1 MKSSKKR
8 ISSVFAILVMAIV
21 LSCIFAA
28 CNKVGAQDSSFKVT
42 IHPNNGQDDIVWDV
56 AADIPS
62 ITKDGYHV
70 VGYYLDTQLTISTS
84 LESLK
89 ATGLTKNV
97 DVYVKWEK
105 DVCDHVEVIDNAV
118 DPTCTTSGLTQGKH
132 CSICG
137 AILKAQTVIPALG
150 HFLEHHDGKEATC
163 TEIGWD
169 EYDTCKRGGCD
180 YTTYHEISALDHDMV
195 HHERKEPT
203 CSEIGWEAYEG
214 CTRCDYKVNYVELPK
229 KQHTSSWWIIDVPAT
244 CDQDGHQ
251 KKICMEC
258 TTLLEEETIPA
269 KHHSDTEW
277 RTDKEPT
284 CTETGDS
291 RLYCKDCGIFLNWK
305 AIPALGHDLEHHEGK
320 EPTITEVGWEPYDTC
335 KREGCEYT
343 TYKEIPRLQHNLEH
357 HDGKLPTCTEI
368 GWEAYDT
375 CTDEDCSYTT
385 YKEIPALGHVLE
397 HHEGKEPTIT
407 EVGWK
412 PYDTCKREGCDYT
425 TYQEIPAHEHQESDW
440 IIDVVGTCVENGTKH
455 KECTVCHFTMAT
467 AADTS
472 GVHVHTNQ
480 SEENYLE
487 ATCTQ
492 EGYYEVV
499 LFCLDCGQEVS
510 RTPVVIPAK
519 SHELEH
525 HEAKAVTCTERGW
538 DAYDTCKNCSYT
550 TFVEIPAPGHVQ
562 DEWIID
568 IAPTCTTAGEKH
580 VNCLVCGVLIER
592 VGIKALGHS
601 FADEWS
607 FDENNHWKEST
618 CGHDVTTPITP
629 HSYDATWKCTECGYQ
644 DTNLHG
650 TAIRTKTLQI
660 NGLDLYLSVSNST
673 STFSFIKEIEVAD
686 GAKFG
691 VFTDLEC
698 SNEIRS
704 KTGSLKIIGNNT
716 FYILVE
722 NGNDIALYTVTIR
735 RRPIYRVS
743 FNSDGGTAVLDQQIE
758 EDSFASLPEITPE
771 KTGYTF
777 TKWMFDF
784 TTPITSDIT
793 IQAQYT
799 PIVYNINY
807 VLKNGTHTNPQTYT
821 IEDNYITFSDA
832 EFEDKLFVG
841 WYVKSTIVEGG
852 YEYISGFSSN
862 KLTDITVYGAFYGTK
877 GLVINGDTVTGYV
890 GDSSTVVL
898 PLVYKGVVIKN
909 VAKDAFKDNKVIKR
923 IETSSL
929 YYSIPGSAFDGCDLD
944 EIVNDVQVISDGE
957 IIEEPTTDSDF
968 VLAIVK
974 TLGYTAPS
982 DMYYSQ
988 DNCLITYVGK
998 ELVLGA
1004 NNSVI
1009 PSDGSVTAISA
1020 YAFAGRLGITD
1031 LTIPNGITS
1040 IGEYAFKNCVNIQS
1054 ITLAQSV
1061 TDVATTAFYG
1071 CSATLLTGDAS
1082 AISTIA
1088 KNHSKNTTYSVVLIG
1103 TSVPS
1108 ESFKNCAN
1116 LISVTISDSV
1126 LSVGNSAF
1134 SGCTGLTT
1142 VNWDAT
1148 ACTSAGSSGYT
1159 IFNGCSKLETVNIG
1173 DNVTTIPN
1181 YTFGGCN
1188 KLTSVTIPN
1197 SVMSI
1202 GNRAFSGCSE
1212 LSNIFVAKENNKYHS
1227 SNNCIIETETK
1238 TLVLGCRSSIIPSD
1252 GSVTIIGDS
1261 SFYGCSG
1268 LTSITIPSMVTAIK
1282 GYAFYLCS
1290 QLVEIFNKSSLT
1302 ITIGSSSNG
1311 YVAYYAKNVYKN
1323 EGDSKIVTDENGY
1336 VIYIDGESRT
1346 LVAYQGN
1353 ETDLILPDGI
1363 TSIYQKAFYG
1373 YKELNSIIIPDSV
1386 TSIGDS
1392 AFSGCTSLTSMT
1404 LPFVGASATASNG
1417 YDQVFG
1423 YIFDYTTT
1431 SSNKSEVS
1439 GATYQYHGN
1448 SKYYWYYIP
1457 SNIKSVI
1464 ITGGNIPSCA
1474 FRNCTGLTSITIPDS
1489 VTSIGGSAF
1498 YNCTGLTSVTIGN
1511 NVTSIGD
1518 SAFNGCYRLIEVY
1531 NKSTLSIT
1539 AGSSSNGYVA
1549 YYAKNVYKSEGES
1562 KLSTGENGY
1571 VIYTEGD
1578 QKILVAYT
1586 GTETELVLPSY
1597 ITKIYLY
1604 AFRNCSRLTSI
1615 TIPNSVT
1622 SIGYYAFENCSGLT
1636 SVTIGNGVTSIG
1648 WDAFSDCSALTTVNW
1663 NATACTS
1670 AGSLYS
1676 PIFKDCSNLTT
1687 VYIGDN
1693 VTTIPSYAFRNCTGL
1708 TSIII
1713 PNSVTS
1719 IGDSAFS
1726 GCSSLE
1732 SITIPFVGAKAGV
1745 TSSDTYQYP
1754 FGYIFGTSSYTGGV
1768 ATGQYYY
1775 GSSTSSTTDND
1786 YYIPSSLKSV
1796 TVTNG
1801 NILYGAFYGCRGL
1814 TSITIPNSVTSIGDY
1829 AFYECSSL
1837 TSVTIPDS
1845 VTSIGDHAFWYCTA
1859 LTSVTIPDSVTSIGG
1874 EAFYDCNS
1882 LISVHIS
1889 NIAKWCAISFGDYY
1903 ANPLRN
1909 VHNLYVNGELVK
1921 DLIIPDN
1928 VTSICDWAF
1937 YCCTG
1942 LTSVTIPNS
1951 VTSIGDYAFQSCSGL
1966 TSVTIGNS
1974 VASIGSAAFAYCS
1987 ELMSIVVDEGNTKYH
2002 SAGNC
2007 LIETATKTLILGC
2020 NTSVIPTDGSV
2031 TSIGNSA
2038 FSGCT
2043 GLTSIIIPDSV
2054 TSIGYDAFYNTA
2066 WYNNQPGG
2074 LVYAG
2079 KVAYKYKGTMPSNT
2093 SIVIKDGTIG
2103 IADAAF
2109 SSGCSGLTSIT
2120 IPNSVTSIGYAAF
2133 SGCSGL
2139 TSITIPDS
2147 VTSIGSGAFSSC
2159 NGLTSISVGIG
2170 NTRYHSSGNCLIE
2183 TANKIL
2189 IAGCKNSVI
2198 PSDGSVTSIGSY
2210 AFYGCRGLT
2219 SLTIPDSVTSIG
2231 EYAFSGCDNLTSIS
2245 VGIGNTRYH
2254 SSGNCLI
2261 ETATKILIAGCKNS
2275 VIPSDGSVTSIGSEA
2290 FYGCRGLTSITIPD
2304 SVTSIGDSAFRGCYN
2319 LTSINFKG
2327 TKTQW
2332 NAISKGSYWNNSV
2345 PATQVICK
2353 DGTVSI

>member
-28 CNKVGAQDSSFKVT
+28 CNKVGAQDASFKVT

-70 VGYYLDTQLTISTS
+70 VGYYLDAQLTISTS

-105 DVCDHVEVIDNAV
+105 DVCNHVEVIDNTV

-169 EYDTCKRGGCD
+169 EYYTCKRGGCD
-180 YTTYHEISALDHDMV
+180 YTTYHEISALEHDMV
-195 HHERKEPT
+195 PHERKEPT
-203 CSEIGWEAYEG
+203 CSEIGWEAYDG

-229 KQHTSSWWIIDVPAT
+229 KPHTSSWWIIDVPAT

-258 TTLLEEETIPA
+258 KTVLEEETIPA

-284 CTETGDS
+284 CTEKGDS
-291 RLYCKDCGIFLNWK
+291 HLYCKDCGIFLNWK

-407 EVGWK
+407 EAGWEPYDTCKREGCEYTTYKKIPRLQHNLEHHDGKLPTCTEIGWEAYDTCTDEDCNYTTYKEIPALGHDLEHHEGKEPTITEVGWK

-455 KECTVCHFTMAT
+455 KECTVCHITMAT

-618 CGHDVTTPITP
+618 CGHDVTTPVTP

-673 STFSFIKEIEVAD
+673 STFSFINEIEVAD

-704 KTGSLKIIGNNT
+704 KTCSLKIIGNNT

-821 IEDNYITFSDA
+821 IEDNYFTFSDA

-852 YEYISGFSSN
+852 YEYIAGFSSN

-909 VAKDAFKDNKVIKR
+909 VAKDAFKDNKVIRR

-929 YYSIPGSAFDGCDLD
+929 YYSIPGSSFDGCDLD
-944 EIVNDVQVISDGE
+944 EIVNDVQTISDGE

-998 ELVLGA
+998 KLVLGA

-1009 PSDGSVTAISA
+1009 PSDGSVTSISA

-1071 CSATLLTGDAS
+1071 CNATLLTGDAT

-1088 KNHSKNTTYSVVLIG
+1088 QNCSKNITYSVVLTG
-1103 TSVPS
+1103 TSVPTD
-1108 ESFKNCAN
+1108 SFKHCAN
-1116 LISVTISDSV
+1116 LISVTIPDSV
-1126 LSVGNSAF
+1126 TSIDSDAF
-1134 SGCTGLTT
+1134 YGC
-1142 VNWDAT
+1142 
-1148 ACTSAGSSGYT
+1148 
-1159 IFNGCSKLETVNIG
+1159 ER
-1173 DNVTTIPN
+1173 
-1181 YTFGGCN
+1181 
-1188 KLTSVTIPN
+1188 LTSVT
-1197 SVMSI
+1197 
-1202 GNRAFSGCSE
+1202 
-1212 LSNIFVAKENNKYHS
+1212 
-1227 SNNCIIETETK
+1227 
-1238 TLVLGCRSSIIPSD
+1238 
-1252 GSVTIIGDS
+1252 
-1261 SFYGCSG
+1261 
-1268 LTSITIPSMVTAIK
+1268 
-1282 GYAFYLCS
+1282 
-1290 QLVEIFNKSSLT
+1290 
-1302 ITIGSSSNG
+1302 
-1311 YVAYYAKNVYKN
+1311 
-1323 EGDSKIVTDENGY
+1323 
-1336 VIYIDGESRT
+1336 
-1346 LVAYQGN
+1346 
-1353 ETDLILPDGI
+1353 
-1363 TSIYQKAFYG
+1363 
-1373 YKELNSIIIPDSV
+1373 IPDSV

-1392 AFSGCTSLTSMT
+1392 VFSWCTGLTSVTIPDSVTSIGELTFFGCSELTSVTIGNSVTRIGYEAFNECYKLVEVYNKST
-1404 LPFVGASATASNG
+1404 LSITAGSSSYGYVAYYAMNVYTTEGGSKLTTDENG
-1417 YDQVFG
+1417 Y
-1423 YIFDYTTT
+1423 IIYTTGGDKKILVAYHGTETDLLLPSYITKIYQYAFRDCTGLT
-1431 SSNKSEVS
+1431 SVTIGDGVTSIGEYAFRDCTGLTSVTIGNSVTNIGKNAFYDCYRLIEVYNKSALSITAGSSDNGKVAYYAKNVYTNEGGSKLTTDENGYVIYT
-1439 GATYQYHGN
+1439 GGGEKILVAYHGTN
-1448 SKYYWYYIP
+1448 TELILPSYITEI
-1457 SNIKSVI
+1457 NQY
-1464 ITGGNIPSCA
+1464 A
-1474 FRNCTGLTSITIPDS
+1474 FYKCTGLTSITIPDS
-1489 VTSIGGSAF
+1489 VTSIGKWAF
-1498 YNCTGLTSVTIGN
+1498 
-1511 NVTSIGD
+1511 
-1518 SAFNGCYRLIEVY
+1518 F
-1531 NKSTLSIT
+1531 
-1539 AGSSSNGYVA
+1539 
-1549 YYAKNVYKSEGES
+1549 
-1562 KLSTGENGY
+1562 
-1571 VIYTEGD
+1571 
-1578 QKILVAYT
+1578 
-1586 GTETELVLPSY
+1586 
-1597 ITKIYLY
+1597 
-1604 AFRNCSRLTSI
+1604 
-1615 TIPNSVT
+1615 
-1622 SIGYYAFENCSGLT
+1622 
-1636 SVTIGNGVTSIG
+1636 
-1648 WDAFSDCSALTTVNW
+1648 
-1663 NATACTS
+1663 
-1670 AGSLYS
+1670 
-1676 PIFKDCSNLTT
+1676 
-1687 VYIGDN
+1687 
-1693 VTTIPSYAFRNCTGL
+1693 
-1708 TSIII
+1708 
-1713 PNSVTS
+1713 
-1719 IGDSAFS
+1719 
-1726 GCSSLE
+1726 GCSE
-1732 SITIPFVGAKAGV
+1732 
-1745 TSSDTYQYP
+1745 
-1754 FGYIFGTSSYTGGV
+1754 
-1768 ATGQYYY
+1768 
-1775 GSSTSSTTDND
+1775 
-1786 YYIPSSLKSV
+1786 
-1796 TVTNG
+1796 
-1801 NILYGAFYGCRGL
+1801 
-1814 TSITIPNSVTSIGDY
+1814 
-1829 AFYECSSL
+1829 L

-1845 VTSIGDHAFWYCTA
+1845 VTSIGDTAFC
-1859 LTSVTIPDSVTSIGG
+1859 
-1874 EAFYDCNS
+1874 
-1882 LISVHIS
+1882 
-1889 NIAKWCAISFGDYY
+1889 
-1903 ANPLRN
+1903 
-1909 VHNLYVNGELVK
+1909 
-1921 DLIIPDN
+1921 
-1928 VTSICDWAF
+1928 
-1937 YCCTG
+1937 
-1942 LTSVTIPNS
+1942 
-1951 VTSIGDYAFQSCSGL
+1951 
-1966 TSVTIGNS
+1966 
-1974 VASIGSAAFAYCS
+1974 
-1987 ELMSIVVDEGNTKYH
+1987 
-2002 SAGNC
+2002 
-2007 LIETATKTLILGC
+2007 
-2020 NTSVIPTDGSV
+2020 
-2031 TSIGNSA
+2031 
-2038 FSGCT
+2038 
-2043 GLTSIIIPDSV
+2043 
-2054 TSIGYDAFYNTA
+2054 
-2066 WYNNQPGG
+2066 
-2074 LVYAG
+2074 
-2079 KVAYKYKGTMPSNT
+2079 
-2093 SIVIKDGTIG
+2093 
-2103 IADAAF
+2103 
-2109 SSGCSGLTSIT
+2109 
-2120 IPNSVTSIGYAAF
+2120 
-2133 SGCSGL
+2133 
-2139 TSITIPDS
+2139 
-2147 VTSIGSGAFSSC
+2147 
-2159 NGLTSISVGIG
+2159 
-2170 NTRYHSSGNCLIE
+2170 
-2183 TANKIL
+2183 
-2189 IAGCKNSVI
+2189 
-2198 PSDGSVTSIGSY
+2198 
-2210 AFYGCRGLT
+2210 
-2219 SLTIPDSVTSIG
+2219 
-2231 EYAFSGCDNLTSIS
+2231 
-2245 VGIGNTRYH
+2245 
-2254 SSGNCLI
+2254 
-2261 ETATKILIAGCKNS
+2261 
-2275 VIPSDGSVTSIGSEA
+2275 
-2290 FYGCRGLTSITIPD
+2290 GCRGLTSIT
-2304 SVTSIGDSAFRGCYN
+2304 FN
-2319 LTSINFKG
+2319 G
-2327 TKTQW
+2327 TIKQW
-2332 NAISKGSYWNNSV
+2332 DAISKGSFWSENV
-2345 PATQVICK
+2345 PSSCK
-2353 DGTVSI
+2353 VYCTDGTISI

>member
-28 CNKVGAQDSSFKVT
+28 CNKVDAQDSSFKVT

-70 VGYYLDTQLTISTS
+70 VGYYLDAQLTISTS

-150 HFLEHHDGKEATC
+150 HSLEHHDGKEATC

-203 CSEIGWEAYEG
+203 CSEIGWEAYDG

-284 CTETGDS
+284 CTEKGDS
-291 RLYCKDCGIFLNWK
+291 HLYCKDCGIFLNWK

-320 EPTITEVGWEPYDTC
+320 EPTITEAGWEPYDTC

-375 CTDEDCSYTT
+375 CTDEDCNYTT

-407 EVGWK
+407 EAGWK

-455 KECTVCHFTMAT
+455 KECTVCHITMAT

-686 GAKFG
+686 GATFG

-722 NGNDIALYTVTIR
+722 NGKDIALYTVVIR

-807 VLKNGTHTNPQTYT
+807 VLKNGTHTNPHTYT
-821 IEDNYITFSDA
+821 IENNYITFSDA
-832 EFEDKLFVG
+832 EFEDKLFIG
-841 WYVKSTIVEGG
+841 WYVKSTTVEGG
-852 YEYISGFSSN
+852 YEYITGFSSN

-944 EIVNDVQVISDGE
+944 EIVNDVQTISDGE

-998 ELVLGA
+998 KLVLGA

-1009 PSDGSVTAISA
+1009 PSDGSVTSISA

-1031 LTIPNGITS
+1031 LTIPDGITS

-1054 ITLAQSV
+1054 ITLASSV

-1071 CSATLLTGDAS
+1071 CNATLLTGDAS
-1082 AISTIA
+1082 AISTITQ
-1088 KNHSKNTTYSVVLIG
+1088 NYSKNTTYSVVLTG

-1126 LSVGNSAF
+1126 LS
-1134 SGCTGLTT
+1134 
-1142 VNWDAT
+1142 
-1148 ACTSAGSSGYT
+1148 
-1159 IFNGCSKLETVNIG
+1159 
-1173 DNVTTIPN
+1173 
-1181 YTFGGCN
+1181 
-1188 KLTSVTIPN
+1188 
-1197 SVMSI
+1197 
-1202 GNRAFSGCSE
+1202 
-1212 LSNIFVAKENNKYHS
+1212 
-1227 SNNCIIETETK
+1227 
-1238 TLVLGCRSSIIPSD
+1238 
-1252 GSVTIIGDS
+1252 
-1261 SFYGCSG
+1261 
-1268 LTSITIPSMVTAIK
+1268 
-1282 GYAFYLCS
+1282 
-1290 QLVEIFNKSSLT
+1290 
-1302 ITIGSSSNG
+1302 
-1311 YVAYYAKNVYKN
+1311 
-1323 EGDSKIVTDENGY
+1323 
-1336 VIYIDGESRT
+1336 
-1346 LVAYQGN
+1346 
-1353 ETDLILPDGI
+1353 
-1363 TSIYQKAFYG
+1363 
-1373 YKELNSIIIPDSV
+1373 
-1386 TSIGDS
+1386 IGDS
-1392 AFSGCTSLTSMT
+1392 AFYCCRS
-1404 LPFVGASATASNG
+1404 
-1417 YDQVFG
+1417 
-1423 YIFDYTTT
+1423 
-1431 SSNKSEVS
+1431 
-1439 GATYQYHGN
+1439 
-1448 SKYYWYYIP
+1448 
-1457 SNIKSVI
+1457 
-1464 ITGGNIPSCA
+1464 
-1474 FRNCTGLTSITIPDS
+1474 LTSITIPDS
-1489 VTSIGGSAF
+1489 VTSIGESAF
-1498 YNCTGLTSVTIGN
+1498 SGCTGLTSIMIPDSVTGIGSFAFSWCTGLTSVIIGNGVTSISDFAFSGCTGLVSVTIGN
-1511 NVTSIGD
+1511 SVTSIGYE
-1518 SAFNGCYRLIEVY
+1518 AFYECYKLVEVY

-1549 YYAKNVYKSEGES
+1549 YYAKNVYKNKGGS
-1562 KLSTGENGY
+1562 KLTTDENGY
-1571 VIYTEGD
+1571 VICTDGD
-1578 QKILVAYT
+1578 EKILVAYT
-1586 GTETELVLPSY
+1586 GIETELILPSY
-1597 ITKIYLY
+1597 ITKIY
-1604 AFRNCSRLTSI
+1604 
-1615 TIPNSVT
+1615 
-1622 SIGYYAFENCSGLT
+1622 
-1636 SVTIGNGVTSIG
+1636 
-1648 WDAFSDCSALTTVNW
+1648 
-1663 NATACTS
+1663 
-1670 AGSLYS
+1670 
-1676 PIFKDCSNLTT
+1676 K
-1687 VYIGDN
+1687 
-1693 VTTIPSYAFRNCTGL
+1693 
-1708 TSIII
+1708 
-1713 PNSVTS
+1713 
-1719 IGDSAFS
+1719 
-1726 GCSSLE
+1726 
-1732 SITIPFVGAKAGV
+1732 
-1745 TSSDTYQYP
+1745 
-1754 FGYIFGTSSYTGGV
+1754 
-1768 ATGQYYY
+1768 
-1775 GSSTSSTTDND
+1775 
-1786 YYIPSSLKSV
+1786 
-1796 TVTNG
+1796 
-1801 NILYGAFYGCRGL
+1801 
-1814 TSITIPNSVTSIGDY
+1814 Y
-1829 AFYECSSL
+1829 AFY
-1837 TSVTIPDS
+1837 
-1845 VTSIGDHAFWYCTA
+1845 
-1859 LTSVTIPDSVTSIGG
+1859 
-1874 EAFYDCNS
+1874 
-1882 LISVHIS
+1882 
-1889 NIAKWCAISFGDYY
+1889 
-1903 ANPLRN
+1903 
-1909 VHNLYVNGELVK
+1909 
-1921 DLIIPDN
+1921 
-1928 VTSICDWAF
+1928 
-1937 YCCTG
+1937 
-1942 LTSVTIPNS
+1942 
-1951 VTSIGDYAFQSCSGL
+1951 
-1966 TSVTIGNS
+1966 
-1974 VASIGSAAFAYCS
+1974 
-1987 ELMSIVVDEGNTKYH
+1987 
-2002 SAGNC
+2002 
-2007 LIETATKTLILGC
+2007 
-2020 NTSVIPTDGSV
+2020 
-2031 TSIGNSA
+2031 
-2038 FSGCT
+2038 
-2043 GLTSIIIPDSV
+2043 
-2054 TSIGYDAFYNTA
+2054 
-2066 WYNNQPGG
+2066 
-2074 LVYAG
+2074 
-2079 KVAYKYKGTMPSNT
+2079 
-2093 SIVIKDGTIG
+2093 
-2103 IADAAF
+2103 
-2109 SSGCSGLTSIT
+2109 
-2120 IPNSVTSIGYAAF
+2120 
-2133 SGCSGL
+2133 GCSGL

-2147 VTSIGSGAFSSC
+2147 VTSIGNHSFEDCSGIM
-2159 NGLTSISVGIG
+2159 NVTIG
-2170 NTRYHSSGNCLIE
+2170 NG
-2183 TANKIL
+2183 
-2189 IAGCKNSVI
+2189 
-2198 PSDGSVTSIGSY
+2198 VTSIGDSAFDYCYKLIEVYNKSSLKITAGSSSNGYVAYYAKNVYTTEGRSKLSTDENGYVIYTDGDEKILVAYHGTNTELVLPSYITKINQY
-2210 AFYGCRGLT
+2210 AFYKCT
-2219 SLTIPDSVTSIG
+2219 
-2231 EYAFSGCDNLTSIS
+2231 
-2245 VGIGNTRYH
+2245 
-2254 SSGNCLI
+2254 
-2261 ETATKILIAGCKNS
+2261 
-2275 VIPSDGSVTSIGSEA
+2275 
-2290 FYGCRGLTSITIPD
+2290 GLTSITIPD
-2304 SVTSIGDSAFRGCYN
+2304 SVTSIGKWTFFGCSELTSVTIGGSVTIIGDSAFCSCRG
-2319 LTSINFKG
+2319 LTSITFNG
-2327 TKTQW
+2327 TIAQW
-2332 NAISKGSYWNNSV
+2332 NAISKGSFWKDNVPNS
-2345 PATQVICK
+2345 CK
-2353 DGTVSI
+2353 VYCTDCTISI

>member
-1 MKSSKKR
+1 MA
-8 ISSVFAILVMAIV
+8 VILT
-21 LSCIFAA
+21 CIFAS
-28 CNKVGAQDSSFKVT
+28 CNKVDAQDSSFKVT

-62 ITKDGYHV
+62 ITKDGYHI
-70 VGYYLDTQLTISTS
+70 VGYYLDAELTISTS

-89 ATGLTKNV
+89 ATGLAKNV
-97 DVYVKWEK
+97 DVYVKWDK
-105 DVCDHVEVIDNAV
+105 DACNHVEVIDNAV
-118 DPTCTTSGLTQGKH
+118 DPTCTTTGLTQGKH

-137 AILKAQTVIPALG
+137 AILKAQTVIPAFG
-150 HFLEHHDGKEATC
+150 HSLEHHDGKEATC

-203 CSEIGWEAYEG
+203 CSEIGWEAYDG

-251 KKICMEC
+251 KKICMTC
-258 TTLLEEETIPA
+258 TTILEEETIPA

-305 AIPALGHDLEHHEGK
+305 AIPALGHDLEHHEGQ

-375 CTDEDCSYTT
+375 CTDEDCNYTT
-385 YKEIPALGHVLE
+385 YKEIPALEHDLE

-425 TYQEIPAHEHQESDW
+425 TYQELPAHEHQESEW

-455 KECTVCHFTMAT
+455 KECTVCHITMET

-499 LFCLDCGQEVS
+499 LFCLDCWQEVS

-673 STFSFIKEIEVAD
+673 STFSFIREIEVAD
-686 GAKFG
+686 GATFG

-784 TTPITSDIT
+784 TTPITSNVT
-793 IQAQYT
+793 IQAQYSL
-799 PIVYNINY
+799 IVYNINY

-832 EFEDKLFVG
+832 EFEDKLFIG
-841 WYVKSTIVEGG
+841 WYVKSTTVEGG
-852 YEYISGFSSN
+852 YEYIAGFSSN
-862 KLTDITVYGAFYGTK
+862 KLTDVTVYGAFYGTK

-909 VAKDAFKDNKVIKR
+909 VAEDAFKDNKVIRR

-998 ELVLGA
+998 KLVLGA

-1009 PSDGSVTAISA
+1009 PSDGSVTSISA

-1031 LTIPNGITS
+1031 LTIPDGITS

-1071 CSATLLTGDAS
+1071 CNATLLTGDAS
-1082 AISTIA
+1082 AISTITQ
-1088 KNHSKNTTYSVVLIG
+1088 NYSKNTTYSVVLTG
-1103 TSVPS
+1103 TSVPT
-1108 ESFKNCAN
+1108 ESFENCTN
-1116 LISVTISDSV
+1116 LTSVTISDSV
-1126 LSVGNSAF
+1126 LS
-1134 SGCTGLTT
+1134 
-1142 VNWDAT
+1142 
-1148 ACTSAGSSGYT
+1148 
-1159 IFNGCSKLETVNIG
+1159 
-1173 DNVTTIPN
+1173 
-1181 YTFGGCN
+1181 
-1188 KLTSVTIPN
+1188 
-1197 SVMSI
+1197 
-1202 GNRAFSGCSE
+1202 
-1212 LSNIFVAKENNKYHS
+1212 
-1227 SNNCIIETETK
+1227 
-1238 TLVLGCRSSIIPSD
+1238 
-1252 GSVTIIGDS
+1252 
-1261 SFYGCSG
+1261 
-1268 LTSITIPSMVTAIK
+1268 
-1282 GYAFYLCS
+1282 
-1290 QLVEIFNKSSLT
+1290 
-1302 ITIGSSSNG
+1302 
-1311 YVAYYAKNVYKN
+1311 
-1323 EGDSKIVTDENGY
+1323 
-1336 VIYIDGESRT
+1336 
-1346 LVAYQGN
+1346 
-1353 ETDLILPDGI
+1353 
-1363 TSIYQKAFYG
+1363 
-1373 YKELNSIIIPDSV
+1373 
-1386 TSIGDS
+1386 IGDS
-1392 AFSGCTSLTSMT
+1392 AFR
-1404 LPFVGASATASNG
+1404 
-1417 YDQVFG
+1417 D
-1423 YIFDYTTT
+1423 
-1431 SSNKSEVS
+1431 
-1439 GATYQYHGN
+1439 
-1448 SKYYWYYIP
+1448 
-1457 SNIKSVI
+1457 
-1464 ITGGNIPSCA
+1464 
-1474 FRNCTGLTSITIPDS
+1474 CTGLTSITIPDS
-1489 VTSIGGSAF
+1489 VMSIG
-1498 YNCTGLTSVTIGN
+1498 
-1511 NVTSIGD
+1511 
-1518 SAFNGCYRLIEVY
+1518 
-1531 NKSTLSIT
+1531 
-1539 AGSSSNGYVA
+1539 SS
-1549 YYAKNVYKSEGES
+1549 
-1562 KLSTGENGY
+1562 
-1571 VIYTEGD
+1571 
-1578 QKILVAYT
+1578 
-1586 GTETELVLPSY
+1586 
-1597 ITKIYLY
+1597 
-1604 AFRNCSRLTSI
+1604 
-1615 TIPNSVT
+1615 
-1622 SIGYYAFENCSGLT
+1622 
-1636 SVTIGNGVTSIG
+1636 
-1648 WDAFSDCSALTTVNW
+1648 
-1663 NATACTS
+1663 
-1670 AGSLYS
+1670 
-1676 PIFKDCSNLTT
+1676 
-1687 VYIGDN
+1687 
-1693 VTTIPSYAFRNCTGL
+1693 
-1708 TSIII
+1708 
-1713 PNSVTS
+1713 
-1719 IGDSAFS
+1719 
-1726 GCSSLE
+1726 
-1732 SITIPFVGAKAGV
+1732 
-1745 TSSDTYQYP
+1745 
-1754 FGYIFGTSSYTGGV
+1754 
-1768 ATGQYYY
+1768 
-1775 GSSTSSTTDND
+1775 
-1786 YYIPSSLKSV
+1786 
-1796 TVTNG
+1796 
-1801 NILYGAFYGCRGL
+1801 AFYGCTR
-1814 TSITIPNSVTSIGDY
+1814 
-1829 AFYECSSL
+1829 L

-1845 VTSIGDHAFWYCTA
+1845 VMSIRNHAFCNCSGLANITIGDNVTKIDSNAFSNTAWYNNQPDGLVYAGKVAYEYKGTMPSNTSIVIKEGTLGIADYAFSHCGG
-1859 LTSVTIPDSVTSIGG
+1859 LTSITIPDSVASIGYGAFDYTSWYNNQPNGLVYAGKVAYEYKGTMPSNTSIVIKEGTLG
-1874 EAFYDCNS
+1874 IADYAFSYCDGLTS
-1882 LISVHIS
+1882 IT
-1889 NIAKWCAISFGDYY
+1889 
-1903 ANPLRN
+1903 
-1909 VHNLYVNGELVK
+1909 
-1921 DLIIPDN
+1921 IPDS
-1928 VTSICDWAF
+1928 VVSIGDKAF
-1937 YCCTG
+1937 SRCSG

-1951 VTSIGDYAFQSCSGL
+1951 VTSIGYAL
-1966 TSVTIGNS
+1966 
-1974 VASIGSAAFAYCS
+1974 
-1987 ELMSIVVDEGNTKYH
+1987 
-2002 SAGNC
+2002 
-2007 LIETATKTLILGC
+2007 
-2020 NTSVIPTDGSV
+2020 
-2031 TSIGNSA
+2031 
-2038 FSGCT
+2038 
-2043 GLTSIIIPDSV
+2043 
-2054 TSIGYDAFYNTA
+2054 
-2066 WYNNQPGG
+2066 
-2074 LVYAG
+2074 
-2079 KVAYKYKGTMPSNT
+2079 
-2093 SIVIKDGTIG
+2093 
-2103 IADAAF
+2103 
-2109 SSGCSGLTSIT
+2109 
-2120 IPNSVTSIGYAAF
+2120 F
-2133 SGCSGL
+2133 SGCS
-2139 TSITIPDS
+2139 
-2147 VTSIGSGAFSSC
+2147 
-2159 NGLTSISVGIG
+2159 NLTSISVDVG
-2170 NTRYHSSGNCLIE
+2170 NTRYHS
-2183 TANKIL
+2183 
-2189 IAGCKNSVI
+2189 
-2198 PSDGSVTSIGSY
+2198 D
-2210 AFYGCRGLT
+2210 
-2219 SLTIPDSVTSIG
+2219 
-2231 EYAFSGCDNLTSIS
+2231 
-2245 VGIGNTRYH
+2245 
-2254 SSGNCLI
+2254 GNCLI
-2261 ETATKILIAGCKNS
+2261 ETATKILIAGYENS
-2275 VIPSDGSVTSIGSEA
+2275 VIPSNGSVTSIGSNAFSGCSSLTRITIPDSVTRIGHFA
-2290 FYGCRGLTSITIPD
+2290 FYDCSSLTRITIPD
-2304 SVTSIGDSAFRGCYN
+2304 SVTSIGDWAFADCERLINITISDSVTSIGDRAFSYCSG
-2319 LTSINFKG
+2319 LTSINFNG
-2327 TKTQW
+2327 TKAQW
-2332 NAISKGSYWNNSV
+2332 NAIPKGSDWKYDV
-2345 PATQVICK
+2345 PSSCK
-2353 DGTVSI
+2353 VYCTDGTISI

>member
-1 MKSSKKR
+1 MKTQKQR
-8 ISSVFAILVMAIV
+8 IFSILAILTMAVI
-21 LSCIFAA
+21 LTCIFAA
-28 CNKVGAQDSSFKVT
+28 CNKVDAQDSSFKVT

-70 VGYYLDTQLTISTS
+70 VGYYLDAQLTISTS

-89 ATGLTKNV
+89 ATGLAKNV

-105 DVCDHVEVIDNAV
+105 DACNHVEVIDNAL

-150 HFLEHHDGKEATC
+150 HSLEHHDGKEATC

-180 YTTYHEISALDHDMV
+180 YTTYHEISALGHDMV

-203 CSEIGWEAYEG
+203 CSEIGWEAYDG

-277 RTDKEPT
+277 RIDKEPT

-305 AIPALGHDLEHHEGK
+305 AIPALGHDLEHHEGQ

-385 YKEIPALGHVLE
+385 YKEIPALGHDLE

-425 TYQEIPAHEHQESDW
+425 TYQELPAHEHQESDW

-455 KECTVCHFTMAT
+455 KECTVCHITMAT

-499 LFCLDCGQEVS
+499 LFCLDCWQEVS

-618 CGHDVTTPITP
+618 CGHDVTTPVTP

-673 STFSFIKEIEVAD
+673 STFSFINEIEVAD

-784 TTPITSDIT
+784 TTPITSNVT

-832 EFEDKLFVG
+832 EFEDKLFIG
-841 WYVKSTIVEGG
+841 WYVKSTTVEGG
-852 YEYISGFSSN
+852 YEYIAGFSSN
-862 KLTDITVYGAFYGTK
+862 KLTDVTVYGAFYGTK

-929 YYSIPGSAFDGCDLD
+929 YYSIPGSAFDGCNLD

-1009 PSDGSVTAISA
+1009 PSDGSVTSISA
-1020 YAFAGRLGITD
+1020 YAFAGRLGITN
-1031 LTIPNGITS
+1031 LTIPDGITS

-1054 ITLAQSV
+1054 ITLAPSV

-1071 CSATLLTGDAS
+1071 CNATLLTGDAS
-1082 AISTIA
+1082 AISTITQ
-1088 KNHSKNTTYSVVLIG
+1088 NYSKNTMYSVVLTG

-1108 ESFKNCAN
+1108 ESFKNCTN
-1116 LISVTISDSV
+1116 LTSVTISDNV

-1134 SGCTGLTT
+1134 SGCK
-1142 VNWDAT
+1142 
-1148 ACTSAGSSGYT
+1148 S
-1159 IFNGCSKLETVNIG
+1159 
-1173 DNVTTIPN
+1173 
-1181 YTFGGCN
+1181 
-1188 KLTSVTIPN
+1188 LTSVTIP
-1197 SVMSI
+1197 
-1202 GNRAFSGCSE
+1202 
-1212 LSNIFVAKENNKYHS
+1212 
-1227 SNNCIIETETK
+1227 
-1238 TLVLGCRSSIIPSD
+1238 D
-1252 GSVTIIGDS
+1252 G
-1261 SFYGCSG
+1261 
-1268 LTSITIPSMVTAIK
+1268 
-1282 GYAFYLCS
+1282 
-1290 QLVEIFNKSSLT
+1290 
-1302 ITIGSSSNG
+1302 
-1311 YVAYYAKNVYKN
+1311 
-1323 EGDSKIVTDENGY
+1323 
-1336 VIYIDGESRT
+1336 
-1346 LVAYQGN
+1346 
-1353 ETDLILPDGI
+1353 
-1363 TSIYQKAFYG
+1363 
-1373 YKELNSIIIPDSV
+1373 V
-1386 TSIGDS
+1386 TSIGVD
-1392 AFSGCTSLTSMT
+1392 
-1404 LPFVGASATASNG
+1404 
-1417 YDQVFG
+1417 
-1423 YIFDYTTT
+1423 
-1431 SSNKSEVS
+1431 
-1439 GATYQYHGN
+1439 
-1448 SKYYWYYIP
+1448 
-1457 SNIKSVI
+1457 
-1464 ITGGNIPSCA
+1464 A
-1474 FRNCTGLTSITIPDS
+1474 FR
-1489 VTSIGGSAF
+1489 
-1498 YNCTGLTSVTIGN
+1498 
-1511 NVTSIGD
+1511 
-1518 SAFNGCYRLIEVY
+1518 GCYRLIEVY

-1539 AGSSSNGYVA
+1539 AGSSDNGYVA
-1549 YYAKNVYKSEGES
+1549 YYAKNVYTNEGGS
-1562 KLSTGENGY
+1562 KLTTDENGY
-1571 VIYTEGD
+1571 VIYTDGD
-1578 QKILVAYT
+1578 EKILVAYT
-1586 GTETELVLPSY
+1586 GTKTELTLPAD
-1597 ITKIYLY
+1597 ITQINKY
-1604 AFRNCSRLTSI
+1604 AFCKCSGLTSI
-1615 TIPNSVT
+1615 TIP
-1622 SIGYYAFENCSGLT
+1622 
-1636 SVTIGNGVTSIG
+1636 
-1648 WDAFSDCSALTTVNW
+1648 D
-1663 NATACTS
+1663 
-1670 AGSLYS
+1670 
-1676 PIFKDCSNLTT
+1676 
-1687 VYIGDN
+1687 
-1693 VTTIPSYAFRNCTGL
+1693 
-1708 TSIII
+1708 
-1713 PNSVTS
+1713 SVTS
-1719 IGDSAFS
+1719 IGDFAFS

-1732 SITIPFVGAKAGV
+1732 SITIPFVGASKTA
-1745 TSSDTYQYP
+1745 SDGYDQV
-1754 FGYIFGTSSYTGGV
+1754 FGYIFGYTTTSSGSSSVSGATYQYGV
-1768 ATGQYYY
+1768 YNVKEYYY
-1775 GSSTSSTTDND
+1775 
-1786 YYIPSSLKSV
+1786 YYIPSSIKSV
-1796 TVTNG
+1796 IITGG
-1801 NILYGAFYGCRGL
+1801 NIPFFAFRNCTGLTSITILDSVTSIDGYAFSGCSGL
-1814 TSITIPNSVTSIGDY
+1814 TSITIPNSVTVIDGYTFEYCSGLTSVVIPDNVTEIGNGAFYYCEGLTSVTIGNGVTSIGSSAFYGCSGLTSIAIPDSVTSIGDF
-1829 AFYECSSL
+1829 AFYNCDKLQDIYITDIAAWCNISGLSKLMRYDSSKKNLYLNNELVTSVTIPDGVTAIPSCAFYNCTEL
-1837 TSVTIPDS
+1837 TSITIPDS
-1845 VTSIGDHAFWYCTA
+1845 VTSIGSDAFRNCSKLQDIYITDIAAWCSISGLKY
-1859 LTSVTIPDSVTSIGG
+1859 LMDFGSSNKKLYLNDEPVTS
-1874 EAFYDCNS
+1874 
-1882 LISVHIS
+1882 
-1889 NIAKWCAISFGDYY
+1889 
-1903 ANPLRN
+1903 
-1909 VHNLYVNGELVK
+1909 
-1921 DLIIPDN
+1921 LIIPD
-1928 VTSICDWAF
+1928 
-1937 YCCTG
+1937 G
-1942 LTSVTIPNS
+1942 
-1951 VTSIGDYAFQSCSGL
+1951 VTSIGDYAFSNCTGL
-1966 TSVTIGNS
+1966 TNVTIGN
-1974 VASIGSAAFAYCS
+1974 
-1987 ELMSIVVDEGNTKYH
+1987 N
-2002 SAGNC
+2002 
-2007 LIETATKTLILGC
+2007 
-2020 NTSVIPTDGSV
+2020 V
-2031 TSIGNSA
+2031 TSIGN
-2038 FSGCT
+2038 
-2043 GLTSIIIPDSV
+2043 
-2054 TSIGYDAFYNTA
+2054 YAFYNTS
-2066 WYNNQPGG
+2066 WYNNQPDG

-2079 KVAYKYKGTMPSNT
+2079 KVAYGYKGTMPSNT
-2093 SIVIKDGTIG
+2093 SIVIKDGTLG
-2103 IADAAF
+2103 IASSAF
-2109 SSGCSGLTSIT
+2109 DGCSGLTSIT
-2120 IPNSVTSIGYAAF
+2120 IPNSVTNIGDSAFDGCKGLTSITIPISVTSIGSGVFSGCTGLTSITIPDSVTSIGYRAF
-2133 SGCSGL
+2133 YNCSGLTSVTTGNGVTSIGSSAFNGCTGL

-2147 VTSIGSGAFSSC
+2147 VTSIGSNAFRNCSR
-2159 NGLTSISVGIG
+2159 LTRVTIG
-2170 NTRYHSSGNCLIE
+2170 NN
-2183 TANKIL
+2183 
-2189 IAGCKNSVI
+2189 
-2198 PSDGSVTSIGSY
+2198 VTSIGS
-2210 AFYGCRGLT
+2210 
-2219 SLTIPDSVTSIG
+2219 
-2231 EYAFSGCDNLTSIS
+2231 
-2245 VGIGNTRYH
+2245 
-2254 SSGNCLI
+2254 
-2261 ETATKILIAGCKNS
+2261 
-2275 VIPSDGSVTSIGSEA
+2275 
-2290 FYGCRGLTSITIPD
+2290 
-2304 SVTSIGDSAFRGCYN
+2304 SAFNGCSR
-2319 LTSINFKG
+2319 LSIINFNG
-2327 TKTQW
+2327 TKAQW
-2332 NAISKGSYWNNSV
+2332 NAISKGDDWRYNMPSLCEVYC
-2345 PATQVICK
+2345 T
-2353 DGTVSI
+2353 DGTVFI

>member
-1 MKSSKKR
+1 MKTQKQR
-8 ISSVFAILVMAIV
+8 IFSILAILTMAVI
-21 LSCIFAA
+21 LTCIFAA
-28 CNKVGAQDSSFKVT
+28 CNKVDAQDSSFKVT

-70 VGYYLDTQLTISTS
+70 VGYYLDAQLTISTS

-89 ATGLTKNV
+89 ATGLAKNV

-105 DVCDHVEVIDNAV
+105 DACNHVEVIDNAL

-150 HFLEHHDGKEATC
+150 HSLEHHDGKEATC

-180 YTTYHEISALDHDMV
+180 YTTYHEISALGHDMV

-203 CSEIGWEAYEG
+203 CSEIGWEAYDG

-277 RTDKEPT
+277 RIDKEPT

-305 AIPALGHDLEHHEGK
+305 AIPALGHDLEHHEGQ

-385 YKEIPALGHVLE
+385 YKEIPALGHDLE

-425 TYQEIPAHEHQESDW
+425 TYQELPAHEHQESDW

-455 KECTVCHFTMAT
+455 KECTVCHITMAT

-499 LFCLDCGQEVS
+499 LFCLDCWQEVS

-618 CGHDVTTPITP
+618 CGHDVTTPVTP

-673 STFSFIKEIEVAD
+673 STFSFINEIEVAD

-784 TTPITSDIT
+784 TTPITSNVT

-832 EFEDKLFVG
+832 EFEDKLFIG
-841 WYVKSTIVEGG
+841 WYVKSTTVEGG
-852 YEYISGFSSN
+852 YEYIAGFSSN
-862 KLTDITVYGAFYGTK
+862 KLTDVTVYGAFYGTK

-929 YYSIPGSAFDGCDLD
+929 YYSIPGSAFDGCNLD

-1009 PSDGSVTAISA
+1009 PSDGSVTSISA
-1020 YAFAGRLGITD
+1020 YAFAGRLGITN
-1031 LTIPNGITS
+1031 LTIPDGITS

-1054 ITLAQSV
+1054 ITLAPSV

-1071 CSATLLTGDAS
+1071 CNATLLTGDAS
-1082 AISTIA
+1082 AISTITQ
-1088 KNHSKNTTYSVVLIG
+1088 NYSKNTMYSVVLTG

-1108 ESFKNCAN
+1108 ESFKNCTN
-1116 LISVTISDSV
+1116 LTSVTISDNV

-1134 SGCTGLTT
+1134 SGCK
-1142 VNWDAT
+1142 
-1148 ACTSAGSSGYT
+1148 S
-1159 IFNGCSKLETVNIG
+1159 
-1173 DNVTTIPN
+1173 
-1181 YTFGGCN
+1181 
-1188 KLTSVTIPN
+1188 LTSVTIP
-1197 SVMSI
+1197 
-1202 GNRAFSGCSE
+1202 
-1212 LSNIFVAKENNKYHS
+1212 
-1227 SNNCIIETETK
+1227 
-1238 TLVLGCRSSIIPSD
+1238 D
-1252 GSVTIIGDS
+1252 G
-1261 SFYGCSG
+1261 
-1268 LTSITIPSMVTAIK
+1268 
-1282 GYAFYLCS
+1282 
-1290 QLVEIFNKSSLT
+1290 
-1302 ITIGSSSNG
+1302 
-1311 YVAYYAKNVYKN
+1311 
-1323 EGDSKIVTDENGY
+1323 
-1336 VIYIDGESRT
+1336 
-1346 LVAYQGN
+1346 
-1353 ETDLILPDGI
+1353 
-1363 TSIYQKAFYG
+1363 
-1373 YKELNSIIIPDSV
+1373 V
-1386 TSIGDS
+1386 TSIGVD
-1392 AFSGCTSLTSMT
+1392 
-1404 LPFVGASATASNG
+1404 
-1417 YDQVFG
+1417 
-1423 YIFDYTTT
+1423 
-1431 SSNKSEVS
+1431 
-1439 GATYQYHGN
+1439 
-1448 SKYYWYYIP
+1448 
-1457 SNIKSVI
+1457 
-1464 ITGGNIPSCA
+1464 A
-1474 FRNCTGLTSITIPDS
+1474 FR
-1489 VTSIGGSAF
+1489 
-1498 YNCTGLTSVTIGN
+1498 
-1511 NVTSIGD
+1511 
-1518 SAFNGCYRLIEVY
+1518 GCYRLIEVY

-1539 AGSSSNGYVA
+1539 AGSSDNGYVA
-1549 YYAKNVYKSEGES
+1549 YYAKNVYTNEGGS
-1562 KLSTGENGY
+1562 KLTTDENGY
-1571 VIYTEGD
+1571 VIYTDGD
-1578 QKILVAYT
+1578 EKILVAYT
-1586 GTETELVLPSY
+1586 GTKTELTLPAD
-1597 ITKIYLY
+1597 ITQINKY
-1604 AFRNCSRLTSI
+1604 AFCKCSGLTSI
-1615 TIPNSVT
+1615 TIPDSVT
-1622 SIGYYAFENCSGLT
+1622 SIGERAFYGCSGLT
-1636 SVTIGNGVTSIG
+1636 SI
-1648 WDAFSDCSALTTVNW
+1648 
-1663 NATACTS
+1663 
-1670 AGSLYS
+1670 
-1676 PIFKDCSNLTT
+1676 
-1687 VYIGDN
+1687 
-1693 VTTIPSYAFRNCTGL
+1693 TIPD
-1708 TSIII
+1708 
-1713 PNSVTS
+1713 SVTS
-1719 IGDSAFS
+1719 IGDFAFS

-1732 SITIPFVGAKAGV
+1732 SITIPFVGASKTA
-1745 TSSDTYQYP
+1745 SDGYDQV
-1754 FGYIFGTSSYTGGV
+1754 FGYIFGYTTTSSGSSSVSGATYQYGV
-1768 ATGQYYY
+1768 YNVKEYYY
-1775 GSSTSSTTDND
+1775 
-1786 YYIPSSLKSV
+1786 YYIPSSIKSV
-1796 TVTNG
+1796 IITGG
-1801 NILYGAFYGCRGL
+1801 NIPFFAFRNCTGLTSITILDSVTSIDGYAFSGCSGL
-1814 TSITIPNSVTSIGDY
+1814 TSITIPNSVTVIDGYTFEYCSGLTSVVIPDNVTEIGNGAFYYCEGLTSVTIGNGVTSIGSSAFYGCSGLTSIAIPDSVTSIGDF
-1829 AFYECSSL
+1829 AFYNCDKLQDIYITDIAAWCNISGLSKLMRYDSSKKNLYLNNELVTSVTIPDGVTAIPSCAFYNCTEL
-1837 TSVTIPDS
+1837 TSITIPDS
-1845 VTSIGDHAFWYCTA
+1845 VTSIGSDAFRNCSKLQDIYITDIAAWCSISGLKY
-1859 LTSVTIPDSVTSIGG
+1859 LMDFGSSNKKLYLNDEPVTS
-1874 EAFYDCNS
+1874 
-1882 LISVHIS
+1882 
-1889 NIAKWCAISFGDYY
+1889 
-1903 ANPLRN
+1903 
-1909 VHNLYVNGELVK
+1909 
-1921 DLIIPDN
+1921 LIIPD
-1928 VTSICDWAF
+1928 
-1937 YCCTG
+1937 G
-1942 LTSVTIPNS
+1942 
-1951 VTSIGDYAFQSCSGL
+1951 VTSIGDYAFSNCTGL
-1966 TSVTIGNS
+1966 TNVTIGN
-1974 VASIGSAAFAYCS
+1974 
-1987 ELMSIVVDEGNTKYH
+1987 N
-2002 SAGNC
+2002 
-2007 LIETATKTLILGC
+2007 
-2020 NTSVIPTDGSV
+2020 V
-2031 TSIGNSA
+2031 TSIGN
-2038 FSGCT
+2038 
-2043 GLTSIIIPDSV
+2043 
-2054 TSIGYDAFYNTA
+2054 YAFYNTS
-2066 WYNNQPGG
+2066 WYNNQPDG

-2079 KVAYKYKGTMPSNT
+2079 KVAYGYKGTMPSNT
-2093 SIVIKDGTIG
+2093 SIVIKDGTLG
-2103 IADAAF
+2103 IASSAF
-2109 SSGCSGLTSIT
+2109 DGCSGLTSIT
-2120 IPNSVTSIGYAAF
+2120 IPNSVTNIGDSAFDGCKGLTSITIPISVTSIGSGVFSGCTGLTSITIPDSVTSIGYRAF
-2133 SGCSGL
+2133 YNCSGLTSVTTGNGVTSIGSSAFNGCTGL

-2147 VTSIGSGAFSSC
+2147 VTSIGSNAFRNCSR
-2159 NGLTSISVGIG
+2159 LTRVTIG
-2170 NTRYHSSGNCLIE
+2170 NN
-2183 TANKIL
+2183 
-2189 IAGCKNSVI
+2189 
-2198 PSDGSVTSIGSY
+2198 VTSIGS
-2210 AFYGCRGLT
+2210 
-2219 SLTIPDSVTSIG
+2219 
-2231 EYAFSGCDNLTSIS
+2231 
-2245 VGIGNTRYH
+2245 
-2254 SSGNCLI
+2254 
-2261 ETATKILIAGCKNS
+2261 
-2275 VIPSDGSVTSIGSEA
+2275 
-2290 FYGCRGLTSITIPD
+2290 
-2304 SVTSIGDSAFRGCYN
+2304 SAFNGCSR
-2319 LTSINFKG
+2319 LSIINFNG
-2327 TKTQW
+2327 TKAQW
-2332 NAISKGSYWNNSV
+2332 NAISKGDDWRYNMPSLCEVYC
-2345 PATQVICK
+2345 T
-2353 DGTVSI
+2353 DGTVFI